1 MAHAHPSLMSSVIY
15 RDPRAAIGWLEQ
27 AFGFE
32 LDMLIEDDQG
42 AVAHSE
48 MSYGSGMVM
57 IGSEWSAD
65 HKSPA
70 SIGGKNT
77 QALHIQINSDID
89 VHCQRARAAGAEII
103 MEPEYQFYGDRSYRC
118 RDLEGHI
125 WTVGQTVKV
134 VTREDAEKASGLK
147 ITGWV

>member
-1 MAHAHPSLMSSVIY
+1 MADWRPNLIPAVSY
-15 RDPRAAIGWLEQ
+15 QDPRAALAWLDK

-32 LDMLIEDDQG
+32 VFMLIETADG

-48 MSYGSGMVM
+48 MRFGDAVVMV
-57 IGSEWSAD
+57 GSEWSAD

-70 SIGGKNT
+70 SLAGKNT
-77 QALHIQINSDID
+77 QSIHIQIETD
-89 VHCQRARAAGAEII
+89 VDHHCARARAAGAEII
-103 MEPEYQFYGDRSYRC
+103 MEPETQFYGARSYRC

-125 WTVGQTVKV
+125 WTVGQTVATV
-134 VTREDAEKASGLK
+134 SREEAERASGLK